1 MSAVEPLPPST
12 PRNVAIA
19 SFAVDNPID
28 NIGAS
33 ALRKASVR
41 LIPLIAIAYGVAYTD
56 RVNISFAAL
65 QMNRDLHFSASA
77 YGLGAGLF
85 FLSYAACEIPSN
97 LLLYRFGAR
106 RWIARIMFTW
116 GFLAMGM
123 MLVKTP
129 LEFYVVRFLLGMAEA
144 GFFPGVV
151 FYLSQWFPA
160 NVRARTVSRF
170 YVALPLSSVFMGGI
184 AGALLNLQ
192 GRMGLAGWQWLFL
205 VEGLPAVLLSVV
217 FLLYLPNTPADA
229 KWLTAEERAWLVN
242 QLRADNQSIGQ
253 STGQSIAQSDR
264 AATVEHHAGGAL
276 RAILNPRVWQLGI
289 FLLCLYVGF
298 YAFSF
303 SAPVLIQQATGLS
316 NTNVGFLIALMGL
329 LGALGL
335 VLNGQH
341 SDRAGERFLHIAV
354 PSLLIGVAFVVGGLT
369 VAPVFALPAYA
380 IIFVGFNATAGP
392 SWAIASSFLTGKSS
406 AAGIATANTIA
417 IVGGFLG
424 PYWMGRA
431 KDFTGN
437 YQTGLLTLAIPAF
450 AGTAIALFMRS
461 RAARSQGLR
470 G

>member
-1 MSAVEPLPPST
+1 MSVVEPLPPL
-12 PRNVAIA
+12 PPQRGVA
-19 SFAVDNPID
+19 AVAANADV
-28 NIGAS
+28 GRS
-33 ALRKASVR
+33 ALRKAGVR
-41 LIPLIAIAYGVAYTD
+41 LISLIAIAYGVAYTD

-97 LLLYRFGAR
+97 LLLVRFGAR
-106 RWIARIMFTW
+106 RWIARIMITW
-116 GFLAMGM
+116 GLLAMGM

-129 LEFYVVRFLLGMAEA
+129 VQFYTVRFLLGMAEA

-160 NVRARTVSRF
+160 NVRARTISRF
-170 YVALPLSSVFMGGI
+170 YVALPLSSVFMGGL
-184 AGALLNLQ
+184 AGVLLNLQ
-192 GRMGLAGWQWLFL
+192 GRLGLAGWQWLFL
-205 VEGLPAVLLSVV
+205 AEGLPAVILSFV
-217 FLLYLPNTPADA
+217 FFFFLPNTPADA
-229 KWLTAEERAWLVN
+229 KWLTPAERDWLIE
-242 QLRADNQSIGQ
+242 QLRADNQSISSAG
-253 STGQSIAQSDR
+253 R
-264 AATVEHHAGGAL
+264 AAAGEHHAASAL
-276 RAILNPRVWQLGI
+276 RAIFNPRVWQLGI
-289 FLLCLYVGF
+289 FLLCLYIGF

-303 SAPVLIQQATGLS
+303 SAPVLIQQSTGLS

-329 LGALGL
+329 LGGLGL

-354 PSLLIGVAFVVGGLT
+354 PSLLIGVAFIVGGLT
-369 VAPVFALPAYA
+369 VAPVFALPAYV

-450 AGTAIALFMRS
+450 AGTAIALFMRK
-461 RAARSQGLR
+461 AR
-470 G
+470 

>member
-1 MSAVEPLPPST
+1 MSAVEPVPPPT
-12 PRNVAIA
+12 PPQKLVDA
-19 SFAVDNPID
+19 SSSMDKGNT
-28 NIGAS
+28 IGAS

-65 QMNRDLHFSASA
+65 QMNRDLHFSASS

-129 LEFYVVRFLLGMAEA
+129 REFYVVRFLLGMAEA

-170 YVALPLSSVFMGGI
+170 YVALPLSSVFMGGL
-184 AGALLNLQ
+184 AGVLLNLQ
-192 GRMGLAGWQWLFL
+192 GRMSLAGWQWLFL
-205 VEGLPAVLLSVV
+205 AEGLPAVILSVV
-217 FLLYLPNTPADA
+217 FLAYLPNTPAEA
-229 KWLTAEERAWLVN
+229 KWLTAAERDWLIDK
-242 QLRADNQSIGQ
+242 LRSENESIGAPTGAPAGATTGDMIGR
-253 STGQSIAQSDR
+253 STGERHGDS
-264 AATVEHHAGGAL
+264 AL

-289 FLLCLYVGF
+289 YLLCIYIGF

-316 NTNVGFLIALMGL
+316 NTNVGFAIAFMGI

-335 VLNGQH
+335 VLNGMH
-341 SDRAGERFLHIAV
+341 SDRAGERYLHLVVPCVLIAA
-354 PSLLIGVAFVVGGLT
+354 AFVVGGLT
-369 VAPVFALPAYA
+369 VAPAFALPAYA
-380 IIFVGFNATAGP
+380 IIFIAFNATAGP
-392 SWAIASSFLTGKSS
+392 SWAIASSFLTGKSA

-437 YQTGLLTLAIPAF
+437 YQSGMLTLALPAL
-450 AGTAIALFMRS
+450 AGAAIVLVMRH
-461 RAARSQGLR
+461 RVK
-470 G
+470 

>member
-1 MSAVEPLPPST
+1 MSVVEPLPPL
-12 PRNVAIA
+12 PPQRGVA
-19 SFAVDNPID
+19 AVTANLDV
-28 NIGAS
+28 GRS
-33 ALRKASVR
+33 ALRKAGVR
-41 LIPLIAIAYGVAYTD
+41 LISLIAIAYGVAYTD

-97 LLLYRFGAR
+97 LLLVRFGAR
-106 RWIARIMFTW
+106 RWIARIMITW
-116 GFLAMGM
+116 GLLAMGM

-129 LEFYVVRFLLGMAEA
+129 VQFYTVRFLLGMAEA

-160 NVRARTVSRF
+160 NVRARTISRF
-170 YVALPLSSVFMGGI
+170 YVALPLSSVFMGGL
-184 AGALLNLQ
+184 AGVLLNLQ
-192 GRMGLAGWQWLFL
+192 GRLGLAGWQWLFL
-205 VEGLPAVLLSVV
+205 AEGIPAVILSFV
-217 FLLYLPNTPADA
+217 FFFFLPNTPANA
-229 KWLTAEERAWLVN
+229 KWLTPAERDWLIE
-242 QLRADNQSIGQ
+242 QLRADNQSISSAG
-253 STGQSIAQSDR
+253 G
-264 AATVEHHAGGAL
+264 AAASEHHAASAL
-276 RAILNPRVWQLGI
+276 RAIFNPRVWQLGI
-289 FLLCLYVGF
+289 FLLCLYIGF

-303 SAPVLIQQATGLS
+303 SAPVLIQQSTGLS

-329 LGALGL
+329 LGGLGL

-369 VAPVFALPAYA
+369 VAPAFALPAYA

-450 AGTAIALFMRS
+450 AGTAIALFMRK
-461 RAARSQGLR
+461 AR
-470 G
+470 